1 MIAYL
6 RGAFVEATDDSVIV
20 DIQGV
25 GYEAFVTQRAL
36 MNMPDPGGS
45 ILLYTHDH
53 VRADERAL
61 FGFLRRKERAI
72 FQDLIGVSGVGARS
86 ALAALSVL
94 TPEEMV
100 SAVQSGDVA
109 AIARAKGIGK
119 KTAQRVIL
127 DLQNKWGA
135 IEPMDLRASHLQGEV
150 GDAVK
155 AMVALGAEEME
166 AEKAVREARRSLG
179 EDASVDA
186 LVRAALQARS
196 KASGTK

>member
-61 FGFLRRKERAI
+61 FGFLRRKELTL
-72 FQDLIGVSGVGARS
+72 FQDLIAVSGVGARS
-86 ALAALSVL
+86 ALATLSVL
-94 TPEEMV
+94 TPEELV
-100 SAVQSGDVA
+100 AAVQSGDA
-109 AIARAKGIGK
+109 ASIARARGVGK

-135 IEPMDLRASHLQGEV
+135 IEPMELGSMRFQGPS

-155 AMVALGAEEME
+155 ALIALGADEME

-179 EDASVDA
+179 EDISVDA

-196 KASGTK
+196 KAS

>member
-45 ILLYTHDH
+45 ILLYTHDQA
-53 VRADERAL
+53 RSDERAL
-61 FGFLRRKERAI
+61 FGFLRREEREL
-72 FQDLIGVSGVGARS
+72 FQDLINVSGVGARS

-94 TPEEMV
+94 TPEELV
-100 SAVQSGDVA
+100 AAVQSGDA
-109 AIARAKGIGK
+109 ASIARARGVGK

-135 IEPMDLRASHLQGEV
+135 IEPMELGSMRLQGPS

-155 AMVALGAEEME
+155 ALIALGAEEME
-166 AEKAVREARRSLG
+166 AEKAVREAQRVLG
-179 EDASVDA
+179 GEATVDA
-186 LVRAALQARS
+186 LVSAALQARS
-196 KASGTK
+196 NAS

>member
-6 RGAFVEATDDSVIV
+6 RGKFVEATEDSVVI

-36 MNMPDPGGS
+36 MNMPNPGAA
-45 ILLYTHDH
+45 IRLYTHDH
-53 VRADERAL
+53 VRADERTL
-61 FGFLRRKERAI
+61 FGFLRREERTL
-72 FQDLIGVSGVGARS
+72 FQDLINVSGVGARS

-94 TPEEMV
+94 TPEELV
-100 SAVQSGDVA
+100 AAVQSGDAA
-109 AIARAKGIGK
+109 AIARARGVGK

-135 IEPMDLRASHLQGEV
+135 IEPMELGAVHLQGPS

-155 AMVALGAEEME
+155 ALVALGAEELE
-166 AEKAVREARRSLG
+166 AEKAVREARRILG
-179 EDASVDA
+179 EEAAVDA
-186 LVRAALQARS
+186 LVSAALQARS
-196 KASGTK
+196 KAP